1 MAKLR
6 FLRGTPLDMFGR
18 SPDRKL
24 ERELIA
30 DYEKDVATVLDFL
43 SPVTVDTALELLS
56 LPDRIRGYGPV
67 KEKAAKEARARHEKL
82 VADLASPPPAPRQL
96 AAE

>member
-1 MAKLR
+1 MPHLLAHI
-6 FLRGTPLDMFGR
+6 
-18 SPDRKL
+18 
-24 ERELIA
+24 RE
-30 DYEKDVATVLDFL
+30 DVATVLDLL
-43 SPVTVDTALELLS
+43 SQATADTAVELLS

-67 KEKAAKEARARHEKL
+67 KEKAATEAKARHAQL